1 MLTTGTVKLNN
12 PLDRPLTTPMDLT
25 HLSAPDTPLAII
37 GLGYVGLPLA
47 VEIDELW
54 GEVFEPLTDATLFAT
69 ARQDEV
75 LGTVVW
81 ANGADLAPEFL
92 LKLLQEQTSQAA

>member
-1 MLTTGTVKLNN
+1 
-12 PLDRPLTTPMDLT
+12 MDLT

-54 GEVFEPLTDATLFAT
+54 GEVFEPLTDAHLFAT